1 MLLGLTAVYISLQFT
16 KQARDLQSLG
26 QLVSEEAIDAF
37 DELVG
42 PEVMLKELFE
52 GFNSDIEQSLAEEQ
66 SLRDCSGQL
75 DLG

>member
-16 KQARDLQSLG
+16 KQARDLQSLW

-52 GFNSDIEQSLAEEQ
+52 GFNSDIEQSLTEEQ